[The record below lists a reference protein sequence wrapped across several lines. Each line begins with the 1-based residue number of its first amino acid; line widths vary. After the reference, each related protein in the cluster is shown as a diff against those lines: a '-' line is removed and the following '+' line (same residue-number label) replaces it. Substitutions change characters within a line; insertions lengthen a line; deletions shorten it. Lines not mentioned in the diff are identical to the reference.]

1 MHNKR
6 QPPTKRYQTEIA
18 VAFENETKDIQTR
31 RTNEYFS
38 STNNMTECPDVRKH
52 TDYYKIRPN
61 NLFRGYSEGDASLIL
76 DASILLDESQ
86 NKTVAD
92 DISVGE
98 DNVLSSDNDLD
109 VVNER

>member
-1 MHNKR
+1 MHDKG
-6 QPPTKRYQTEIA
+6 QPPYTRYQTEII
-18 VAFENETKDIQTR
+18 VAFENENANIQIR

-38 STNNMTECPDVRKH
+38 STMNMTDCPDVKKH
-52 TDYYKIRPN
+52 KGHYKIRPN

-109 VVNER
+109 VGNER

>member
-18 VAFENETKDIQTR
+18 VAFENETEDIQTR

-52 TDYYKIRPN
+52 TDHYKIRPN
-61 NLFRGYSEGDASLIL
+61 NLFRGYSEGDASLVL
-76 DASILLDESQ
+76 NASILLDKSQ
-86 NKTVAD
+86 NKKVAD

-98 DNVLSSDNDLD
+98 DGVHSSDNEKE
-109 VVNER
+109 VFNGR